1 MALSIGERIE
11 LLHDDDIIADGMDD
25 KLLADAKRGGVDIN
39 CDVRR
44 IGRIGEQAHHLM
56 SAAIERQLNF
66 VRGRSCSVG

>member
-1 MALSIGERIE
+1 MASNIGEYVKME
-11 LLHDDDIIADGMDD
+11 HDGDIIADVMDD

-44 IGRIGEQAHHLM
+44 IGRIGEQAHHLTI
-56 SAAIERQLNF
+56 AAIERQLNF